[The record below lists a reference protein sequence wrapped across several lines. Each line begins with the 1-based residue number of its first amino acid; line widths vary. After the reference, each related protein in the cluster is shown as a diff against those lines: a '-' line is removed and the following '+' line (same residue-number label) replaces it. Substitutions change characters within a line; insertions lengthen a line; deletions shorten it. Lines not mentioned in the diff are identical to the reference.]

1 MIILLLLCSVS
12 FQTLRV
18 LFSFTFHNVD
28 NPKKQ
33 MHKGEFTLL
42 SFVGVGM
49 FLIECWHTRLLWNNV
64 LCNCVLCIDTV
75 VIMSIVMSLPASCMY
90 N

>member
-1 MIILLLLCSVS
+1 MIIILLLCSVS

-28 NPKKQ
+28 NPKK
-33 MHKGEFTLL
+33 HKGKFTLL
-42 SFVGVGM
+42 SFVGFGM

-64 LCNCVLCIDTV
+64 LCNCVRCIDTV
-75 VIMSIVMSLPASCMY
+75 VIMSIVMSLPASCVY